1 MNDDI
6 ELSDLITKIN
16 NVFDIHTTKE
26 LTEKLKD
33 ITLNNRK
40 EYYEKFVDA
49 VKNLEVDWLQK
60 IYQYYEAD
68 REEN

>member
-6 ELSDLITKIN
+6 ELSNLITKSN

-33 ITLNNRK
+33 ITLNNKKRVLRK
-40 EYYEKFVDA
+40 
-49 VKNLEVDWLQK
+49 
-60 IYQYYEAD
+60 IC
-68 REEN
+68 